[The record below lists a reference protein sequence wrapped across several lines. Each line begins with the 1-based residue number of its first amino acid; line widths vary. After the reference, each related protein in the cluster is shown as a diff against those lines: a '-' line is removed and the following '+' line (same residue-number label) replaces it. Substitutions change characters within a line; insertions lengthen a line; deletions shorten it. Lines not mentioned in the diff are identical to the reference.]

1 VRGPWKEGNVFVSFS
16 ESAINLL
23 RVGDLHSQSHHSEE
37 SKVGFACPLINTG
50 RIDVTREIS

>member
-1 VRGPWKEGNVFVSFS
+1 MRGPWKEGKTFVSFS

-23 RVGDLHSQSHHSEE
+23 RVGDFQSQSHHSKD
-37 SKVGFACPLINTG
+37 SKVSVACPLINTG